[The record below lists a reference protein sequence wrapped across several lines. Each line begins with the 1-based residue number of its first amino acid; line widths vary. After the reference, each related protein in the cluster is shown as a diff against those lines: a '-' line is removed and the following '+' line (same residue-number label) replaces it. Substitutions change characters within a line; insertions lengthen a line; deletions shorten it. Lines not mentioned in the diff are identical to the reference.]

1 MAVEIIS
8 SLTYFNL
15 KGVFFT
21 QYLMRSCLIEIL
33 AFLEFLKFFGI
44 NQWAFT
50 VILIVI
56 KFHMGDYIEDYCSTN
71 FIGKLYKDY

>member
-1 MAVEIIS
+1 M
-8 SLTYFNL
+8 
-15 KGVFFT
+15 
-21 QYLMRSCLIEIL
+21 QSCLIEIL
-33 AFLEFLKFFGI
+33 VFLEFLKFFGI